1 MLDSGLLED
10 GTSTEIESRQ
20 CCSVD
25 GDAGAA
31 FLRKN
36 CHGDKATCTSQKIVI
51 KLLDGLCVFESWRK
65 ECKQAC

>member
-1 MLDSGLLED
+1 MVRD
-10 GTSTEIESRQ
+10 GTSTEKESRQ

-36 CHGDKATCTSQKIVI
+36 RGGDDLAGYMYVPQNSSKATGWALRV
-51 KLLDGLCVFESWRK
+51 
-65 ECKQAC
+65 